1 MQSIRSK
8 FLIAAGLAAFMGGM
22 ALPAHAQQTEIVLWD
37 IQQPG
42 DGSPRGEAFKKN
54 LEAFEAQN
62 PDIKVRVDDEEAG
75 EHLTAATLAAADTV
89 HKELQNSDS
98 RWTKDRLGF
107 NVEIHADAGWT
118 PQPNKSYL
126 IKVQFNWTDAAPSYK
141 FYRVRTASSAFSTP
155 V

>member
-1 MQSIRSK
+1 MHAIED
-8 FLIAAGLAAFMGGM
+8 
-22 ALPAHAQQTEIVLWD
+22 LPAVA
-37 IQQPG
+37 PG
-42 DGSPRGEAFKKN
+42 SGFAILARVR
-54 LEAFEAQN
+54 N
-62 PDIKVRVDDEEAG
+62 PAGGWAKDADLTDIKVRVDDEEAG